1 MEPVKKDLILR
12 GEQIYLRPITADDT
26 ELAVR
31 WRNQPSVVANFLYR
45 KPITPKDHE
54 NWLANKVFKGLVHQ
68 FIVCRNEDDKPLG
81 SAYLQNFD
89 EESRRAEWGI
99 YLGEEQT
106 YGKGVGTEAGHLIL
120 DYAFNTLGLHKV
132 VSRVLARNT
141 ASARMS
147 EKVGS
152 IQEAYLRDE
161 YFLDGQYED
170 LILFGIFNPRE
181 QIASVKEGQ
190 EDYE

>member
-54 NWLANKVFKGLVHQ
+54 DWLANKVFKGLVHQ

-170 LILFGIFNPRE
+170 LILFGIFNPRG

>member
-54 NWLANKVFKGLVHQ
+54 DWLANKVFKGLVHQ

-141 ASARMS
+141 ARARLS

>member
-45 KPITPKDHE
+45 KTITPKDHE
-54 NWLANKVFKGLVHQ
+54 DWLANKVFKGLVHQ

>member
-54 NWLANKVFKGLVHQ
+54 DWLAIEVFNGLVRQ

>member
-45 KPITPKDHE
+45 KPITPNDHE
-54 NWLANKVFKGLVHQ
+54 DWLANKVFKGLVHQ

>member
-1 MEPVKKDLILR
+1 MEPVKRDLILR

-31 WRNQPSVVANFLYR
+31 WRNQPSLVANFLYR

-54 NWLANKVFKGLVHQ
+54 DWLANKVFKGLVHQ

-132 VSRVLARNT
+132 VSRVLARTT

>member
-12 GEQIYLRPITADDT
+12 GQQIYLRPITADDT

-45 KPITPKDHE
+45 KPITQKDHE

-99 YLGEEQT
+99 YLGEEQA

>member
-54 NWLANKVFKGLVHQ
+54 DWLANKVFKGLVHQ

-89 EESRRAEWGI
+89 EESRRAEWGD
-99 YLGEEQT
+99 LLRRGADLWEGSRHRGRAFDSGLCVQ
-106 YGKGVGTEAGHLIL
+106 
-120 DYAFNTLGLHKV
+120 YARTAQG
-132 VSRVLARNT
+132 RLAR
-141 ASARMS
+141 AGAQHGERPH
-147 EKVGS
+147 E
-152 IQEAYLRDE
+152 
-161 YFLDGQYED
+161 
-170 LILFGIFNPRE
+170 
-181 QIASVKEGQ
+181 
-190 EDYE
+190 

>member
-54 NWLANKVFKGLVHQ
+54 DWLANKVFKGLVHQ

-161 YFLDGQYED
+161 YFLDWQYED

>member
-1 MEPVKKDLILR
+1 MEPVKNDLILR
-12 GEQIYLRPITADDT
+12 GQQIYLRPITAEDT

-31 WRNQPSVVANFLYR
+31 WRNQPSVVVNFLYR
-45 KPITPKDHE
+45 KPITRKEHE
-54 NWLANKVFKGLVHQ
+54 NWLANKVMKGLVHP

-89 EESRRAEWGI
+89 DESRRAEWGI
-99 YLGEEQT
+99 YLGDEQA
-106 YGKGVGTEAGHLIL
+106 YGKGVGTEAGHLLL

-170 LILFGIFNPRE
+170 LILFGTFNPSE
-181 QIASVKEGQ
+181 QIASDKEG
-190 EDYE
+190 

>member
-54 NWLANKVFKGLVHQ
+54 DWLANKVFKGLVHQ

>member
-31 WRNQPSVVANFLYR
+31 WRNQPSAVANFLYR

-54 NWLANKVFKGLVHQ
+54 DWLANKVFKGLVHQ

>member
-31 WRNQPSVVANFLYR
+31 WRNQPSVVENFLYR

-54 NWLANKVFKGLVHQ
+54 DWLANKVFKGLVHQ

>member
-12 GEQIYLRPITADDT
+12 GQQIYLRPITADDT

-45 KPITPKDHE
+45 KHITPKDHDD
-54 NWLANKVFKGLVHQ
+54 WLANKVFKGLVHQ

>member
-31 WRNQPSVVANFLYR
+31 WSNQPSVVANFLYR

-54 NWLANKVFKGLVHQ
+54 DWLANKVFKGLVHQ